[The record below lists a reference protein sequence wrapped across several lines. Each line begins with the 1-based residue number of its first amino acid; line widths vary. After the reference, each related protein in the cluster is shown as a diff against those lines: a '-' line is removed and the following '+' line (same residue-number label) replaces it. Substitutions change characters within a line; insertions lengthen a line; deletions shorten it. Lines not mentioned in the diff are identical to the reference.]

1 MQLSKSKNVNNAL
14 NKINVYSYVDV
25 LLYLPYK
32 YDDLSLTKENNLKDK
47 ERVVILGKIAS
58 NFTVQKF
65 KNITLTR
72 FFFTSKNGNTFFIK
86 AYNRP
91 YLNKIFSLDEG
102 ATLIGTYDSKNN
114 VINLSSLYKGNKAN
128 QIKPIYHLPS
138 SLENHVFY
146 NLVHRAFEAIKN
158 TDIIDIIPQEF
169 KDKYHL
175 LNKIDALK
183 MLHYPTSFKQI
194 QFALRTIKYEECLL

>member
-1 MQLSKSKNVNNAL
+1 MAFFIEIMQLSKSKNVNNAL
-14 NKINVYSYVDV
+14 NKINVHSYVDV

-72 FFFTSKNGNTFFIK
+72 FFFTSKNGNTFFVK

-91 YLNKIFSLDEG
+91 YLNKIFTLDEV
-102 ATLIGTYDSKNN
+102 ATLIGTYDSFIASKF
-114 VINLSSLYKGNKAN
+114 SSTLASGLKLVEATTPCGIVFVGTTLTLISS
-128 QIKPIYHLPS
+128 IKT
-138 SLENHVFY
+138 SL
-146 NLVHRAFEAIKN
+146 A
-158 TDIIDIIPQEF
+158 
-169 KDKYHL
+169 
-175 LNKIDALK
+175 
-183 MLHYPTSFKQI
+183 
-194 QFALRTIKYEECLL
+194 

>member
-1 MQLSKSKNVNNAL
+1 MAFFIEIMQLSKSKNVNNAL
-14 NKINVYSYVDV
+14 NKINVHSYVDV

-91 YLNKIFSLDEG
+91 YLNKIFTLDEG
-102 ATLIGTYDSKNN
+102 VTLIGTYDSKNN

-128 QIKPIYHLPS
+128 QIKPIYHLP
-138 SLENHVFY
+138 
-146 NLVHRAFEAIKN
+146 
-158 TDIIDIIPQEF
+158 
-169 KDKYHL
+169 
-175 LNKIDALK
+175 
-183 MLHYPTSFKQI
+183 
-194 QFALRTIKYEECLL
+194 

>member
-14 NKINVYSYVDV
+14 NKINVHSYVDV

-72 FFFTSKNGNTFFIK
+72 FFFTSKNGNTFFVK
-86 AYNRP
+86 A
-91 YLNKIFSLDEG
+91 
-102 ATLIGTYDSKNN
+102 
-114 VINLSSLYKGNKAN
+114 
-128 QIKPIYHLPS
+128 
-138 SLENHVFY
+138 
-146 NLVHRAFEAIKN
+146 
-158 TDIIDIIPQEF
+158 
-169 KDKYHL
+169 
-175 LNKIDALK
+175 
-183 MLHYPTSFKQI
+183 
-194 QFALRTIKYEECLL
+194 